1 VRNFIDNGGRFRPM
15 QIGIA
20 GHQERQGIDW
30 DWVGR
35 VLLDELAALR
45 DVTMALSSLAVGSDH
60 IFARTALSLGIP
72 VMAVIPMDGYER
84 FFATEARA
92 EYEAI
97 LKRCEVTNLKWTGD
111 DYEGFFAAGK
121 FIVENSDLL
130 FAVWDGEP
138 SRGLGGTADV
148 VAFALSRSKRIV
160 HVEPIARRVLLMGNE
175 NNG

>member
-1 VRNFIDNGGRFRPM
+1 M
-15 QIGIA
+15 QVGIA
-20 GHQERQGIDW
+20 GHQDRPGIDW
-30 DWVGR
+30 EWVGGT
-35 VLLDELAALR
+35 LLSELR
-45 DVTMALSSLAVGSDH
+45 RMRGVTRALSSLAVGSDH
-60 IFARTALSLGIP
+60 IFACTALEVGIP
-72 VMAVIPMDGYER
+72 VLAVIPMDNYER
-84 FFATEARA
+84 FFAPEATA
-92 EYEAI
+92 DYEAV

-148 VAFALSRSKRIV
+148 VAFALSRSKRVV
-160 HVEPIARRVLLMGNE
+160 HVDPIRRHVTLMGNE